1 MSIMHYNGCFPH
13 QTTPPRISANGLSR
27 EIYFRT
33 PISTRTTA
41 VRRGVLLQDVGVCG
55 GRRNLDQIEGVNPC
69 VLVALRH
76 GFSSLPYC
84 FNSCNVY
91 GRSSSCRRRLWSK
104 LAAFEDST
112 TPNVPVVQGVVLQD
126 AGEDEELPNPT
137 SENGSSIA
145 SFAQEKVSSTTGYWS
160 SLPPR
165 YKLVLTTSLAMVIC
179 NMDKVNMSVAI
190 IPMSRQM
197 GWNSS
202 VAGLVQS
209 SFFWGYAVSQL
220 PGGWLA
226 AHFSG
231 QTVLRAGVFIWSLAT
246 AAVPC
251 VASFIPGLLFC
262 RLLVGLGEGVSPAAA
277 TDLIARVM
285 PVTERSRAVGTVFGG
300 LYVGSVIGLL
310 LAPVIIKHIG
320 WEAVFYIFG
329 FVGVLW
335 CSVSEIAVRTDGIR
349 NAAPI
354 SDSTGSTQK
363 PFSVSGNGLSSTNH
377 DCALQQRQPKATQS
391 SRESDNIP
399 SLSAT
404 LAMQHNEAIPWRAFF
419 KSKAVLAMIYAHFC
433 GNWGHYTLLSWLP
446 TYFCEELHLHL
457 THAAL
462 VSILPPLVSV
472 VVASIAAPLA
482 DHFISHGTDITLV
495 RKVCQSIAFLAP
507 AACLAIASAKLNV
520 NPWVKV
526 AVLATGIGL
535 SSFTLAGLY
544 CTYQD
549 ISPKYAGI
557 LSGLTCT
564 AGAIPGALGVALVGI
579 IFDRTHSWN
588 IALFAPSIFFYLTG
602 FMVWNLFASSEPQ
615 NFTS

>member
-1 MSIMHYNGCFPH
+1 MHYNGCFSH

-33 PISTRTTA
+33 PTSTRTTA

-231 QTVLRAGVFIWSLAT
+231 Q
-246 AAVPC
+246 
-251 VASFIPGLLFC
+251 
-262 RLLVGLGEGVSPAAA
+262 
-277 TDLIARVM
+277 
-285 PVTERSRAVGTVFGG
+285 
-300 LYVGSVIGLL
+300 
-310 LAPVIIKHIG
+310 
-320 WEAVFYIFG
+320 
-329 FVGVLW
+329 
-335 CSVSEIAVRTDGIR
+335 
-349 NAAPI
+349 
-354 SDSTGSTQK
+354 
-363 PFSVSGNGLSSTNH
+363 
-377 DCALQQRQPKATQS
+377 
-391 SRESDNIP
+391 
-399 SLSAT
+399 
-404 LAMQHNEAIPWRAFF
+404 
-419 KSKAVLAMIYAHFC
+419 
-433 GNWGHYTLLSWLP
+433 
-446 TYFCEELHLHL
+446 
-457 THAAL
+457 
-462 VSILPPLVSV
+462 
-472 VVASIAAPLA
+472 
-482 DHFISHGTDITLV
+482 
-495 RKVCQSIAFLAP
+495 
-507 AACLAIASAKLNV
+507 
-520 NPWVKV
+520 
-526 AVLATGIGL
+526 
-535 SSFTLAGLY
+535 
-544 CTYQD
+544 
-549 ISPKYAGI
+549 
-557 LSGLTCT
+557 
-564 AGAIPGALGVALVGI
+564 
-579 IFDRTHSWN
+579 
-588 IALFAPSIFFYLTG
+588 
-602 FMVWNLFASSEPQ
+602 
-615 NFTS
+615 